1 MMCLQTESPSIRRS
15 FLDSFLN
22 DQSAVTGIE
31 YALIAAGIGIAIA
44 TIVVNVGSALES
56 VFVSVESGFN

>member
-1 MMCLQTESPSIRRS
+1 MIRLQRESAAAHLP
-15 FLDSFLN
+15 FLDRFLD
-22 DQSAVTGIE
+22 DQLGVTGIE

-56 VFVSVESGFN
+56 IFVSVESGFN